1 MASNGFAQ
9 HLSSAMSFPQ
19 QKTGHSATATSILN
33 TSPRP
38 ALTLH
43 LVAEEGPG
51 ERRRRRDTEA
61 KRMVVEVILVV
72 VFSLLSLWLASF
84 LLAVSFVFSVELF
97 VFVICSSALCYNC
110 ERDSPIMKTPFVSLS
125 SPSSLSLLSFPAR
138 VSSPPDHTCRMG
150 GTGKR

>member
-51 ERRRRRDTEA
+51 ERRRRRRDTEA
-61 KRMVVEVILVV
+61 KSMVVEVILVV
-72 VFSLLSLWLASF
+72 VFSLLSL
-84 LLAVSFVFSVELF
+84 
-97 VFVICSSALCYNC
+97 
-110 ERDSPIMKTPFVSLS
+110 
-125 SPSSLSLLSFPAR
+125 
-138 VSSPPDHTCRMG
+138 
-150 GTGKR
+150 